1 MFGAT
6 PDLDRVHD
14 LFVAGSTIIKNTAA
28 GPEVYSLERFL
39 GNGTLTGFRER
50 ELEHSTEIEG
60 DNAERVCT
68 YTKSG
73 VLNGEPFT
81 TRGVKVMRLLRTQ
94 VGWRLAALA
103 WDDERA

>member
-39 GNGTLTGFRER
+39 GNGTLTGFRQR
-50 ELEHSTEIEG
+50 EI
-60 DNAERVCT
+60 
-68 YTKSG
+68 
-73 VLNGEPFT
+73 
-81 TRGVKVMRLLRTQ
+81 
-94 VGWRLAALA
+94 
-103 WDDERA
+103 